1 MSIAN
6 LLTGSSLE
14 AQYNPTEFEEE
25 ISVNWNK
32 LPVLGH
38 SHEPLQY
45 KNTGNHT
52 FSFDLAWSA
61 LNDRGITVDD
71 LDLARRFMLSSCY
84 SSRKAAVVQA
94 AEPTD
99 LLFLWPT
106 MIAIVAK
113 MPTLKIKHT
122 DFNAAGKTVRMVM
135 NIKLE
140 EARRVRLYAEDV
152 LERGTIRSNTRAGA

>member
-45 KNTGNHT
+45 KNTGNHG
-52 FSFDLAWSA
+52 FNFDLAWTA
-61 LNDRGITVDD
+61 LNDRGITIDD
-71 LDLARRFMLSSCY
+71 LGLARRFMMSACY
-84 SSRKAAVVQA
+84 TSKTAAVVQA

-106 MIAIVAK
+106 MVAIVAK
-113 MPTLKIKHT
+113 MPKLKIKHT
-122 DFNAAGKTVRMVM
+122 DFNAAGQTVRMVM
-135 NIKLE
+135 SIQLE

-152 LERGTIRSNTRAGA
+152 LERGTIRPGGS